1 MAAKIITWDWKE
13 QPDLAELAA
22 AVAEMSGGRVHM
34 REVDTGSDQ
43 YEWIISDYEVD
54 DAEAERI
61 DAASST
67 SAEELAD
74 QDDRPCPEGRG
85 TDARLQRWIR
95 DNVPNTAIRDD
106 GQAEVTMT
114 GGEIYSLLL
123 DAVDR
128 FYHHGADDALGRGV

>member
-74 QDDRPCPEGRG
+74 QDTPARPYYVNLGVTDDQVARG
-85 TDARLQRWIR
+85 GDFGCYDFPNLGSPGPDHDNIR
-95 DNVPNTAIRDD
+95 
-106 GQAEVTMT
+106 EW
-114 GGEIYSLLL
+114 
-123 DAVDR
+123 
-128 FYHHGADDALGRGV
+128 